1 MAYRNSLPEQQQN
14 ILLRFAIKLAKRYL
28 PQKCALGVRIRYL
41 GLKIIKAFKVPV
53 FMRFCLSWCCQLSL
67 TLMLLAALPVLAA
80 SQIDPLLEQALDKYI
95 LLSIEDTA
103 AANKQLLALEQQHAN
118 NPAIASRVRL
128 LSYLVD
134 YQFYQQDPER
144 LEQRLSQLLAQ
155 VELTEDAD
163 TLAEIYATELEILLY
178 QNKLNEA
185 FVNIDRA
192 AQAVSR
198 ALTPRVRYYAN
209 NVLGRLYK
217 ADQQFEKALQHFID
231 ALDAVSETDD
241 AFTLRRRAFLNY
253 NIALVHTELRN
264 WTQARTLA
272 EQNIAEAK
280 KYGHDGFLPELY
292 LLLGYIAGS
301 EKDYPRAVQINQ
313 QGLAVSTALGR
324 DSTALIFENN
334 LGATYIQMAQYAE
347 AKTILQQAL
356 KRAEQLQDE
365 HNKQLI
371 LQNLG
376 FIRVMQGEHDEGIA
390 QMESTM
396 RYLSQHAPKTEY
408 EPYYEWLAKAYA
420 AAGRYKEQADTLL
433 EQMALQEDIRKAD
446 SESRLAALQDR
457 YDSKAKAQHIT
468 ILQQENALNAQLL
481 ENQRL
486 QQQLVWL
493 VAIIVAFAAVMVFQL
508 YRKVR
513 RSNKKLHETNK
524 LLAYQSQ
531 RDVLT
536 GLYNRRALQEY
547 LQKRA
552 LKRRDGDIVSS
563 SITGFLLLDIDFFKK
578 VNDSYGHAAG
588 DAVLQSVA
596 QRLQDTCRDKDMV
609 VRWGGEEMLLV
620 LDNIDPPHVG
630 SFVQRVLNIIGEQPV
645 TFDNQQIAVTVSGG
659 FIHLPFAGISEA
671 ELDWEKVL
679 QIADMALYLSK
690 TNGRNQV
697 CMLEGLNAR
706 FSDVES
712 QLYSDLAGAIRTGQ
726 VQVATING
734 PGGNVS

>member
-1 MAYRNSLPEQQQN
+1 MSLLLSAYRAVFFISL
-14 ILLRFAIKLAKRYL
+14 
-28 PQKCALGVRIRYL
+28 
-41 GLKIIKAFKVPV
+41 
-53 FMRFCLSWCCQLSL
+53 
-67 TLMLLAALPVLAA
+67 LLAVPVLAQPVVDA
-80 SQIDPLLEQALDKYI
+80 ELEAALDAYVMLSTTDIPAAEQKLLE
-95 LLSIEDTA
+95 
-103 AANKQLLALEQQHAN
+103 LEQQHAA

-128 LSYLVD
+128 LSYLVN
-134 YQFYQQDPER
+134 YQFYQQDGER
-144 LEQRLSQLLAQ
+144 LEQRLQQLLAQ
-155 VELTEDAD
+155 AELTENAD
-163 TLAEIYATELEILLY
+163 TLAEIYATELEIRLY
-178 QNKLNEA
+178 QTKLNEA
-185 FVNIDRA
+185 FVNLERTE
-192 AQAVSR
+192 QSVSR
-198 ALTPRVRYYAN
+198 AVTPRVRYYAN
-209 NVLGRLYK
+209 NVIARLYK
-217 ADQQFEKALQHFID
+217 ADQQFEKALEHFIL

-253 NIALVHTELRN
+253 NIAHVHTELRN
-264 WTQARTLA
+264 WLQARTLT

-280 KYGHDGFLPELY
+280 KYGHDGFLPDLY

-301 EKDYPRAVQINQ
+301 EKDYQRAVQINQ
-313 QGLAVSTALGR
+313 QGLASANASGR

-347 AKTILQQAL
+347 AKTILLQAL

-365 HNKQLI
+365 HSKQLI
-371 LQNLG
+371 MQNLG

-396 RYLSQHAPKTEY
+396 RYLSQHSAKTEY

-433 EQMALQEDIRKAD
+433 EQMALQADIRKAD

-457 YDSKAKAQHIT
+457 FDSKAKAQQIT
-468 ILQQENALNAQLL
+468 ILEQENALHAQLL

-493 VAIIVAFAAVMVFQL
+493 VVVIVAFAAVMVFQL

-513 RSNKKLHETNK
+513 RSNKKLYETNK

-552 LKRRDGDIVSS
+552 LKRREGDLAITSV
-563 SITGFLLLDIDFFKK
+563 TGFLLLDIDFFKRI
-578 VNDSYGHAAG
+578 NDNFGHAGG

-596 QRLQDTCRDKDMV
+596 QRLQDSCRDKDMV
-609 VRWGGEEMLLV
+609 VRWGGEEILLV
-620 LDNIDPPHVG
+620 LDNIDPAQVS
-630 SFVQRVLNIIGEQPV
+630 SFVQRVLNCIAEQPV
-645 TFDNQQIAVTVSGG
+645 MFDNQPIAVTVSGG
-659 FIHLPFAGISEA
+659 FIHLPFAGISEVQ
-671 ELDWEKVL
+671 LDWEKVL

-690 TNGRNQV
+690 TNGRNQA
-697 CMLEGLNAR
+697 CMVEGINTSFAE
-706 FSDVES
+706 VES
-712 QLYSDLAGAIRTGQ
+712 QLHSDLAGAIRAGHVT
-726 VQVATING
+726 VATING
-734 PGGNVS
+734 TGGNVS

>member
-1 MAYRNSLPEQQQN
+1 
-14 ILLRFAIKLAKRYL
+14 
-28 PQKCALGVRIRYL
+28 
-41 GLKIIKAFKVPV
+41 
-53 FMRFCLSWCCQLSL
+53 MRFCLSVFCQLSL

-128 LSYLVD
+128 LSYLVN

-209 NVLGRLYK
+209 NVLGRLYQ
-217 ADQQFEKALQHFID
+217 ADTQFERALEHYII
-231 ALDAVSETDD
+231 AMDAVSETDD

-264 WTQARTLA
+264 WTRASTLA

-301 EKDYPRAVQINQ
+301 EKDYLRAVQIYK

-334 LGATYIQMAQYAE
+334 LGATYIQLAQYAE

-371 LQNLG
+371 MQNLG

-433 EQMALQEDIRKAD
+433 EQMALREDIRKAD
-446 SESRLAALQDR
+446 SESRLATLQDR
-457 YDSKAKAQHIT
+457 YDSKAKAQQIT
-468 ILQQENALNAQLL
+468 ILEQENNLKAQLL
-481 ENQRL
+481 ENKQL
-486 QQQLVWL
+486 QQKLTLLFVL
-493 VAIIVAFAAVMVFQL
+493 LMLFAAVALLQL

-513 RSNKKLHETNK
+513 HSNQKLNETNK
-524 LLAYQSQ
+524 QLAFQSQ
-531 RDVLT
+531 RDPLT
-536 GLYNRRALQEY
+536 GLYNRRALQ
-547 LQKRA
+547 QHMQ
-552 LKRRDGDIVSS
+552 RRSQLRREQDADTHL
-563 SITGFLLLDIDFFKK
+563 TGLLLLDIDFFKRI
-578 VNDSYGHAAG
+578 NDHYGHNAG
-588 DAVLQSVA
+588 DAVLIEISK
-596 QRLQDTCRDKDMV
+596 RLQATCREHDLV
-609 VRWGGEEMLLV
+609 VRWGGEEILLL
-620 LDNIDPPHVG
+620 LDNIAPAQLEGFITRIMQAIALP
-630 SFVQRVLNIIGEQPV
+630 PV
-645 TFDNQQIAVTVSGG
+645 TFEQQQIAVTASGG
-659 FIHLPFAGISEA
+659 FIHLPFANISETQ
-671 ELDWEKVL
+671 LDWEKVM
-679 QIADMALYLSK
+679 QIVDMALYLSK
-690 TNGRNQV
+690 ANGRNQV
-697 CMLEGLNAR
+697 CMINGLKVSFEQA
-706 FSDVES
+706 EAL
-712 QLYSDLAGAIRTGQ
+712 LYTDLSGAIRDNMVDVT
-726 VQVATING
+726 VVSG
-734 PGGNVS
+734 PGGAVS

>member
-1 MAYRNSLPEQQQN
+1 
-14 ILLRFAIKLAKRYL
+14 
-28 PQKCALGVRIRYL
+28 
-41 GLKIIKAFKVPV
+41 
-53 FMRFCLSWCCQLSL
+53 MRFWLSLCCQLYL
-67 TLMLLAALPVLAA
+67 TLLLLPALPVLAA
-80 SQIDPLLEQALDKYI
+80 LPVDAQLEQALDKYI
-95 LLSIEDTA
+95 LLSIDDVA
-103 AANKQLLALEQQHAN
+103 AAEQQLLELEQQHAH

-128 LSYLVD
+128 LSYLVN

-155 VELTEDAD
+155 AELTEDAD
-163 TLAEIYATELEILLY
+163 TLAEIYATELEIRLY
-178 QNKLNEA
+178 QTKLNEA
-185 FVNIDRA
+185 FLNIDRA
-192 AQAVSR
+192 TQAVSR

-217 ADQQFEKALQHFID
+217 ADQQFEKALQHFIE

-241 AFTLRRRAFLNY
+241 VFTLRRRAFLNY
-253 NIALVHTELRN
+253 NIAHVHTELRN
-264 WTQARTLA
+264 WTQARTLT

-292 LLLGYIAGS
+292 LLLGYIVGS

-313 QGLAVSTALGR
+313 QGLAAANVVGH

-365 HNKQLI
+365 HSKQLV

-396 RYLSQHAPKTEY
+396 RYLSQHSAKTEY

-446 SESRLAALQDR
+446 SESRLAALHDR
-457 YDSKAKAQHIT
+457 YDSKAKAQQIT
-468 ILQQENALNAQLL
+468 ILEQENALHAQLL

-493 VAIIVAFAAVMVFQL
+493 VAIVVGFAAIMLFQL

-513 RSNKKLHETNK
+513 RSNQKLYETNK

-563 SITGFLLLDIDFFKK
+563 SVTGFLLLDIDFFKR

-596 QRLQDTCRDKDMV
+596 QRLQDSCRDKDMV

-620 LDNIDPPHVG
+620 LDNIDPAQVS
-630 SFVQRVLNIIGEQPV
+630 SFVQRVLDTIGGQPV
-645 TFDNQQIAVTVSGG
+645 AFDNQQIAVTVSGG

-706 FSDVES
+706 FSDVEP
-712 QLYSDLAGAIRTGQ
+712 QLYSDLAGTIRAGQ
-726 VQVATING
+726 VQVTTING

>member
-1 MAYRNSLPEQQQN
+1 
-14 ILLRFAIKLAKRYL
+14 
-28 PQKCALGVRIRYL
+28 
-41 GLKIIKAFKVPV
+41 
-53 FMRFCLSWCCQLSL
+53 MRFCLSWCCQLSL
-67 TLMLLAALPVLAA
+67 TLMLLATLPVLAA

-128 LSYLVD
+128 LSYLVN
-134 YQFYQQDPER
+134 YQFHQQDPEK
-144 LEQRLSQLLAQ
+144 LEQRLQHLHTQA
-155 VELTEDAD
+155 ELTEDAD
-163 TLAEIYATELEILLY
+163 TLAEIYATELEIRLY
-178 QNKLNEA
+178 QGKLNEA
-185 FVNIDRA
+185 FSNIERA
-192 AQAVSR
+192 EIYAKAAV
-198 ALTPRVRYYAN
+198 TPRVRYFAN
-209 NVLGRLYK
+209 NVLGRLYQ
-217 ADQQFEKALQHFID
+217 ADTQFERALEHYII
-231 ALDAVSETDD
+231 AMDAVSETDD
-241 AFTLRRRAFLNY
+241 AFTLGRRAFLNY

-264 WTQARTLA
+264 WTRASTLA
-272 EQNIAEAK
+272 EQMIAEAK

-301 EKDYPRAVQINQ
+301 EKDYQRAIEVNE
-313 QGLAVSTALGR
+313 QGLAAANALKQDGV
-324 DSTALIFENN
+324 ALTFENN
-334 LGATYIQMAQYAE
+334 LGATYIELEQYDD
-347 AKTILQQAL
+347 AKVILEQAFE
-356 KRAEQLQDE
+356 RAEQMKDE
-365 HNKQLI
+365 YSIHLI
-371 LQNLG
+371 NQNLG

-433 EQMALQEDIRKAD
+433 EQMALREDIRKAD
-446 SESRLAALQDR
+446 SESRLATLQDR
-457 YDSKAKAQHIT
+457 YDSKAKAQQIT
-468 ILQQENALNAQLL
+468 ILQQENALKAQLL

-493 VAIIVAFAAVMVFQL
+493 VAIIVAFAAAMVFQL

-513 RSNKKLHETNK
+513 RSNKKLYETNK

-712 QLYSDLAGAIRTGQ
+712 QLYSDLAGAIRAGQ

-734 PGGNVS
+734 PDGNVS